1 MKNSKSIFLI
11 SKLLLAIFIYVSPL
25 IVKSPRSRSE
35 ANFKWGLPLV
45 VAQTLRPEEVAAQ
58 VYRTIPSLP
67 QENQYFSQE
76 TGEVDADNTLIS
88 RLIRY
93 HQYVKNR
100 PLSYRLDWKLTL
112 ADYFGVN
119 EPIRD
124 FRYPGSST
132 LQLNPLEGDRAVITN
147 LSRRQR
153 NELVDTLIGI
163 YNGQQPNN
171 STSDVSPEQSQ
182 PSSNDS
188 NPLPPLPQPGD
199 ADLLLPQ

>member
-1 MKNSKSIFLI
+1 MRNSKLIFLT
-11 SKLLLAIFIYVSPL
+11 SKLILAIFIYTSFLV
-25 IVKSPRSRSE
+25 VKSPNSVSE
-35 ANFKWGLPLV
+35 TKFIWGLPLA
-45 VAQTLRPEEVAAQ
+45 VAQTLRPEEVAAE
-58 VYRTIPSLP
+58 VYQTIPDLS
-67 QENQYFSQE
+67 QENQYLSQE

-100 PLSYRLDWKLTL
+100 PLNYRLDWKLTL

-132 LQLNPLEGDRAVITN
+132 LQLNPLESDRAVITN
-147 LSRRQR
+147 LSRKQR

-163 YNGQQPNN
+163 YNGEQSNN

-182 PSSNDS
+182 PSSDES
-188 NPLPPLPQPGD
+188 NSFPSLPQPGD